1 MNSFH
6 SLRTDENYSMT
17 DGDKNNTSEYMT
29 TLEAVLFV
37 ASGSVSYSQ
46 IAEVLNLST
55 NEVKLLTQQL
65 ADAYREQ
72 KRGIR
77 ILFHE
82 ERMQLMT
89 APETALAVEK
99 FLGIESSQKLSRA
112 AQETLT
118 IIAYKQP
125 VSRPVIDSI
134 RGVSSDSVVRG
145 LLNRG
150 LIEEVGRAETTGR
163 PVLYATTQEFLQY
176 FGLSSITELPPFEVE
191 ADVQQD
197 IQILKE

>member
-1 MNSFH
+1 
-6 SLRTDENYSMT
+6 
-17 DGDKNNTSEYMT
+17 MT

-37 ASGSVSYSQ
+37 ASGPVSYSQ

-55 NEVKLLTQQL
+55 NEVKLLTQRL

-82 ERMQLMT
+82 ERMRLIT

-99 FLGIESSQKLSRA
+99 FLELNPQKLSR

-118 IIAYKQP
+118 IIAYNSCFQ
-125 VSRPVIDSI
+125 SCIDSS
-134 RGVSSDSVVRG
+134 G
-145 LLNRG
+145 
-150 LIEEVGRAETTGR
+150 A
-163 PVLYATTQEFLQY
+163 LQ
-176 FGLSSITELPPFEVE
+176 
-191 ADVQQD
+191 
-197 IQILKE
+197 

>member
-1 MNSFH
+1 
-6 SLRTDENYSMT
+6 MT
-17 DGDKNNTSEYMT
+17 GEDGINTSEYMT

-37 ASGSVSYSQ
+37 ASGPVSYSQ
-46 IAEVLNLST
+46 IAEVLSLSI
-55 NEVKLLTQQL
+55 NEVKLLAQQL

-77 ILFHE
+77 ILFHD
-82 ERMQLMT
+82 ERMRLMT
-89 APETALAVEK
+89 APETASAVEK

-118 IIAYKQP
+118 IIAYRQP
-125 VSRPVIDSI
+125 VTRPVIDSI
-134 RGVSSDSVVRG
+134 RGVSSDGVVRG

-150 LIEEVGRAETTGR
+150 LVEETGRAETPGR
-163 PVLYATTQEFLQY
+163 PVLYSTTQEFLQY
-176 FGLSSITELPPFEVE
+176 FGLSSINELPPFEVE

-197 IQILKE
+197 IQILKA